1 MQCICTHTRYLS
13 WRFHIRLYGSLS
25 FQFIIPHLS
34 PDDTGVAGGVL
45 QMDGFQRDFGLLGRS
60 RAEVTSITC
69 SYFLPAYP
77 IHSYLKKFISLCCFC
92 STRWL
97 FFWRAT
103 WCTLERM
110 DRSSK
115 ILTCLL
121 IVSPSRKCYSTPRIG
136 CISSVSHWCSRYW
149 RPGNRDTSC

>member
-13 WRFHIRLYGSLS
+13 WRFHIRLYGPLS

-77 IHSYLKKFISLCCFC
+77 IHSYLKKSLAYVVSVLQGGCF
-92 STRWL
+92 
-97 FFWRAT
+97 FGA
-103 WCTLERM
+103 
-110 DRSSK
+110 
-115 ILTCLL
+115 LL
-121 IVSPSRKCYSTPRIG
+121 GAPLSEWIGRRKSLLVC
-136 CISSVSHWCSRYW
+136 
-149 RPGNRDTSC
+149 